1 MEALSVAVTLT
12 AVAGIIKAVNDV
24 IEECDRYYG
33 NVNKE
38 LEKINEISGGQ
49 FTANLIE
56 TGSKLKQHYKDLI
69 GGMKKLLATLHSIHD
84 ENKKADET
92 AASSLKSANSK
103 Y

>member
-1 MEALSVAVTLT
+1 MEVVSVVVTLS
-12 AVAGIIKAVNDV
+12 AVAAIIKAVNDI
-24 IEECDRYYG
+24 IEECDRYYD

-56 TGSKLKQHYKDLI
+56 TGSKLKQHYQDLI
-69 GGMKKLLATLHSIHD
+69 TGMKKLLAAIRSVYD

-92 AASSLKSANSK
+92 AANSLKSANSK